1 MLRPFTL
8 RLVLPALLAA
18 SLVPAAVYAQSD
30 NSQSVAEAARKAR
43 AQKKNA
49 EKPAKVITDETLD
62 VRKGDVQSAAAEQ
75 PRIPGSPE
83 TQTQP
88 NSMGTQTPAS
98 PAESEKGA
106 KERAA
111 LKDQIKQ
118 VMNDLDLLQRKLSL
132 DQDAFYSNLNYA
144 KDEAGKANL
153 DAQKQQISDKQQEL
167 DKLKAQLAAL
177 PDLPDSPAAAAP
189 PKS

>member
-18 SLVPAAVYAQSD
+18 SLVPAAVHAQSD
-30 NSQSVAEAARKAR
+30 NSQSVAEAARRAR

-62 VRKGDVQSAAAEQ
+62 VKKGDVQSAAAEQ
-75 PRIPGSPE
+75 PRIPGSPV
-83 TQTQP
+83 TPTQP
-88 NSMGTQTPAS
+88 NSMGTQAPAN
-98 PAESEKGA
+98 PVETEKGA

-111 LKDQIKQ
+111 LKEQIKQ

-144 KDEAGKANL
+144 KDEAGKAKL

-177 PDLPDSPAAAAP
+177 PDLPDSPTTAP

>member
-18 SLVPAAVYAQSD
+18 ALVPAAVYAQSD
-30 NSQSVAEAARKAR
+30 NSQSVAEAARRAR

-49 EKPAKVITDETLD
+49 EKPTKVITDETLD

-88 NSMGTQTPAS
+88 NSTGAQPPAS
-98 PAESEKGA
+98 PADAEKGA

-111 LKDQIKQ
+111 LKEQIKQ

-132 DQDAFYSNLNYA
+132 DQDSFYSNPDYA
-144 KDEAGKANL
+144 KNEAGKAKL

-177 PDLPDSPAAAAP
+177 PDSPATAP
-189 PKS
+189 PPAS